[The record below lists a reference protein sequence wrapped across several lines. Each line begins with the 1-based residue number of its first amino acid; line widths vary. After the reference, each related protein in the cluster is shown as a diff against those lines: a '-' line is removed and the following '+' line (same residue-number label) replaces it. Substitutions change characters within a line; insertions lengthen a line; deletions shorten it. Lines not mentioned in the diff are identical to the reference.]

1 MVKNC
6 FFFFCFDIQKENI
19 FSLLYL
25 EVRFSAQREKL
36 VVAWLFFIFFYI
48 CLFIYYHII
57 KFFKTKTRLDKIFF
71 EQLPQCGGLYGMLG
85 RTHQLK

>member
-1 MVKNC
+1 M
-6 FFFFCFDIQKENI
+6 
-19 FSLLYL
+19 
-25 EVRFSAQREKL
+25 
-36 VVAWLFFIFFYI
+36 FIHM
-48 CLFIYYHII
+48 IYYHMHII